1 MTVEN
6 IKRFGLAP
14 APNRLALKSP
24 QVYINRITK
33 ANPAWGAVVLSKAT
47 PSSRTAG
54 ALWAASVA
62 VANGCRISEVLRI
75 LNHQVQPNGTAWT
88 VGSKGSNS
96 RLLYLGIE
104 PADAVELRMAKG
116 SFLVFPWD
124 YQTVYRACLEY
135 GFTEVLPNHQH
146 RAVTHSGRYRLVQ
159 EVAQSAGE
167 VVAGQVIGHR
177 SKATAEYYAHPER
190 CKRKVS
196 KKQPKEKFLTLE
208 DLLSF
213 IS

>member
-1 MTVEN
+1 MTIGN
-6 IKRFGLAP
+6 IKRYGVAP

-24 QVYINRITK
+24 QVYIERINK
-33 ANPAWGAVVLSKAT
+33 ANPAWGAVVLTKEL
-47 PSSRTAG
+47 PSARTAG

-75 LNHQVQPNGTAWT
+75 LNHQIQPNGTAWA

-96 RLLYLGIE
+96 RLLYLGISPE
-104 PADAVELRMAKG
+104 DAIELRMAKG

-124 YQTVYRACLEY
+124 YQTIYRACLEY

-159 EVAQSAGE
+159 EVAKTAGE

-190 CKRKVS
+190 CKQKVS
-196 KKQPKEKFLTLE
+196 KKQPKEKFLSLE
-208 DLLSF
+208 DLLSL

>member
-1 MTVEN
+1 MTISN
-6 IKRFGLAP
+6 IKRYGVAP
-14 APNRLALKSP
+14 TPNKLALKSP
-24 QVYINRITK
+24 QVYIERMNK
-33 ANPAWGAVVLSKAT
+33 VNPAWGAVVLTKEL
-47 PSSRTAG
+47 PSARTAG

-96 RLLYLGIE
+96 RLLYLGID
-104 PADAVELRMAKG
+104 PSDAVELRMAKG

-135 GFTEVLPNHQH
+135 GFTEILPNHQH

-159 EVAQSAGE
+159 EVAKTAGE
-167 VVAGQVIGHR
+167 VVAGQIIGHR

-190 CKRKVS
+190 CKKKVS

>member
-47 PSSRTAG
+47 PSARTAG

-96 RLLYLGIE
+96 RLLYLGIDT
-104 PADAVELRMAKG
+104 ADAVELRMAKG

-135 GFTEVLPNHQH
+135 GFTEILPNHQH
-146 RAVTHSGRYRLVQ
+146 RAVTHSGRYHLVQ
-159 EVAQSAGE
+159 EVAKTAGE

-177 SKATAEYYAHPER
+177 SKATAEYYNHPER
-190 CKRKVS
+190 CKKKVS
-196 KKQPKEKFLTLE
+196 KKQAEKKFLSLE

>member
-1 MTVEN
+1 MTISS
-6 IKRFGLAP
+6 IKRYGAAP

-24 QVYINRITK
+24 QVYINRINK
-33 ANPAWGAVVLSKAT
+33 ANPAWGAVVLTKDL
-47 PSSRTAG
+47 PSARTAG

-75 LNHQVQPNGTAWT
+75 LNHQIQPNGTAWT
-88 VGSKGSNS
+88 IGSKGSNS
-96 RLLYLGIE
+96 RLLYLGISPE
-104 PADAVELRMAKG
+104 DAVELRMAKG

-159 EVAQSAGE
+159 EVAKTAGE

-190 CKRKVS
+190 CKKKVS
-196 KKQPKEKFLTLE
+196 KKQSKEKFLSLE
-208 DLLSF
+208 DLLSL

>member
-1 MTVEN
+1 MTISK
-6 IKRFGLAP
+6 IKRFGVAP

-24 QVYINRITK
+24 QVYIDRISK
-33 ANPAWGAVVLSKAT
+33 ANPAWGVVVSSKAL
-47 PSSRTAG
+47 PSARTAG

-96 RLLYLGIE
+96 RLLYLGID

-124 YQTVYRACLEY
+124 YQTIYRACLEY

-159 EVAQSAGE
+159 EVAQTAGE

-190 CKRKVS
+190 CKQKVS

-208 DLLSF
+208 DLISF

>member
-1 MTVEN
+1 MTISK
-6 IKRFGLAP
+6 IKRFGTAP

-24 QVYINRITK
+24 QVYIDRISK
-33 ANPAWGAVVLSKAT
+33 ANPAWGVVVSSKAL
-47 PSSRTAG
+47 PSARTAG

-96 RLLYLGIE
+96 RLLYLGID

-124 YQTVYRACLEY
+124 YQTIYRACLEY

-159 EVAQSAGE
+159 EVAQTAGE

-190 CKRKVS
+190 CKQKVS

>member
-1 MTVEN
+1 MTISK
-6 IKRFGLAP
+6 IKRFGAAP

-24 QVYINRITK
+24 QVYIDRISK
-33 ANPAWGAVVLSKAT
+33 VNPAWGVVVSSKAT
-47 PSSRTAG
+47 PSTRTAG

-96 RLLYLGIE
+96 RLLYLGID
-104 PADAVELRMAKG
+104 PADAVELRLAKG

-124 YQTVYRACLEY
+124 YQTIYRACLEY

-159 EVAQSAGE
+159 EVAQTAGE

-190 CKRKVS
+190 CKQKVS

>member
-24 QVYINRITK
+24 QVYISRINK
-33 ANPAWGAVVLSKAT
+33 ANPAWGSVILTKAL
-47 PSSRTAG
+47 PSTRTAG

-96 RLLYLGIE
+96 RLLYLGID

-159 EVAQSAGE
+159 EVAKTAGE

-190 CKRKVS
+190 CKQKVS
-196 KKQPKEKFLTLE
+196 KKQAQEKFLNLE

-213 IS
+213 LT

>member
-1 MTVEN
+1 MTIGS
-6 IKRFGLAP
+6 IKRYGVAP

-24 QVYINRITK
+24 QVYIERINK
-33 ANPAWGAVVLSKAT
+33 ANPAWGAVVLTKEL
-47 PSSRTAG
+47 PSARTAG

-75 LNHQVQPNGTAWT
+75 LNHQIQPNGTAWA

-96 RLLYLGIE
+96 RLLYLGISPE
-104 PADAVELRMAKG
+104 DAIELRMAKG

-124 YQTVYRACLEY
+124 YQTIYRACLEY

-159 EVAQSAGE
+159 EVAKTAGE

-190 CKRKVS
+190 CKQKVS
-196 KKQPKEKFLTLE
+196 KKQPKEKFLSLE
-208 DLLSF
+208 DLLSL

>member
-1 MTVEN
+1 MTISK
-6 IKRFGLAP
+6 IKRFGAAH

-24 QVYINRITK
+24 QVYIDRISK
-33 ANPAWGAVVLSKAT
+33 VNPAWGVVVSSKAT
-47 PSSRTAG
+47 PSTRTAG

-96 RLLYLGIE
+96 RLLYLGID
-104 PADAVELRMAKG
+104 PADAVELRLAKG

-124 YQTVYRACLEY
+124 YQTIYRACLEY

-159 EVAQSAGE
+159 EVAQTAGE

-190 CKRKVS
+190 CKQKVS

>member
-1 MTVEN
+1 MTIKN
-6 IKRFGLAP
+6 IKRFGTAP

-24 QVYINRITK
+24 QVYINRINK

-47 PSSRTAG
+47 PSARTAG

-96 RLLYLGIE
+96 RLLYLGID
-104 PADAVELRMAKG
+104 PADAVELRLAKG

-135 GFTEVLPNHQH
+135 GFTEILPNHQH

-159 EVAQSAGE
+159 EVAKTAGE

-190 CKRKVS
+190 CKQKVS
-196 KKQPKEKFLTLE
+196 KKQPKEKFLSLE

>member
-1 MTVEN
+1 M
-6 IKRFGLAP
+6 
-14 APNRLALKSP
+14 
-24 QVYINRITK
+24 
-33 ANPAWGAVVLSKAT
+33 VVSSKAT
-47 PSSRTAG
+47 PSTRTAG

-96 RLLYLGIE
+96 RLLYLGID
-104 PADAVELRMAKG
+104 PADAVELRLAKG

-124 YQTVYRACLEY
+124 YQTIYRACLEY

-159 EVAQSAGE
+159 EVAQTAGE

-190 CKRKVS
+190 CKQKVS

>member
-24 QVYINRITK
+24 QVYISRINK
-33 ANPAWGAVVLSKAT
+33 ANPAWGSVVLTKAL
-47 PSSRTAG
+47 PSTRTAG

-96 RLLYLGIE
+96 RLLYLGIDS
-104 PADAVELRMAKG
+104 ADAVELRAAKG

-124 YQTVYRACLEY
+124 YQTIYRACLEY

-159 EVAQSAGE
+159 EVAKTAGE

-190 CKRKVS
+190 CKQKVS
-196 KKQPKEKFLTLE
+196 KKQAQEKFLNLE

-213 IS
+213 LT

>member
-1 MTVEN
+1 MTICK
-6 IKRFGLAP
+6 IKRFGAAP

-24 QVYINRITK
+24 QVYIDRISK
-33 ANPAWGAVVLSKAT
+33 VNPAWGVVVLSKAT
-47 PSSRTAG
+47 PSARTAG

-96 RLLYLGIE
+96 RLLYLGID

-135 GFTEVLPNHQH
+135 GFTEALPNHQH

-196 KKQPKEKFLTLE
+196 EKQAKEKFLTLE

-213 IS
+213 LS

>member
-1 MTVEN
+1 MTISK
-6 IKRFGLAP
+6 IKRFGAAP

-24 QVYINRITK
+24 QVYINRISK
-33 ANPAWGAVVLSKAT
+33 ANPAWGVVVSSKAL
-47 PSSRTAG
+47 PSARTAG

-96 RLLYLGIE
+96 RLLYLGIDS
-104 PADAVELRMAKG
+104 ADAVELRMAKG

-159 EVAQSAGE
+159 EVAQTAGE

-190 CKRKVS
+190 CKQKVS

>member
-1 MTVEN
+1 MTISN
-6 IKRFGLAP
+6 IKRYGAVP

-24 QVYINRITK
+24 QVYIDRISK
-33 ANPAWGAVVLSKAT
+33 ANPSWGAVVLSKAL
-47 PSSRTAG
+47 PNARTAG
-54 ALWAASVA
+54 ALWAAAVA

-96 RLLYLGIE
+96 RLLYLGID
-104 PADAVELRMAKG
+104 PSDAIELRMAKG

-159 EVAQSAGE
+159 EVAKTAGE

-190 CKRKVS
+190 CKQKVS
-196 KKQPKEKFLTLE
+196 KKELKGKFITIE
-208 DLLSF
+208 DLLNC
-213 IS
+213 IL

>member
-24 QVYINRITK
+24 QVYINRISK
-33 ANPAWGAVVLSKAT
+33 VNPAWGVVVLSKET
-47 PSSRTAG
+47 PSARTAG

-96 RLLYLGIE
+96 RLLYLGID
-104 PADAVELRMAKG
+104 PADAIELRMAKG

-190 CKRKVS
+190 CKQKVS
-196 KKQPKEKFLTLE
+196 KKQPKEKFLNLE

>member
-47 PSSRTAG
+47 PSARTAG

-146 RAVTHSGRYRLVQ
+146 RAVTHSGRYHLVQ